1 MGGGLRIEGSWED
14 LPKDK
19 IMNGLV
25 GSKQREQ
32 VGDEHRR
39 ALASIQEIYV
49 E

>member
-1 MGGGLRIEGSWED
+1 MIEDSWEA

-32 VGDEHRR
+32 VGDAHRR
-39 ALASIQEIYV
+39 ALATIQEICT